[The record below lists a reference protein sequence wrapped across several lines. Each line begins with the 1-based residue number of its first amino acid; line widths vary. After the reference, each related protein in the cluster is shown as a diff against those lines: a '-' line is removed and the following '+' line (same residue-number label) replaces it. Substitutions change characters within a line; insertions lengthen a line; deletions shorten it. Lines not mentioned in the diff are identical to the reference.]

1 MEPTHSDGKAVQAN
15 AVSLS
20 VVIGGGARD
29 NVKVTDHRHMVTW
42 KVCCWQARTDAKL
55 RGRIQHG
62 DGSHANTSCLHSLQQ
77 HVMQFACILSSRLLP
92 YRSCNRAKVPR
103 NFLIITSLTGK
114 TPIETCSNSFV
125 PV

>member
-42 KVCCWQARTDAKL
+42 KVCCWQAPTDAKL

-77 HVMQFACILSSRLLP
+77 QSEPCHAIHLHLVKSVVALQIMQSCKSAQELSDHHKLDRQDSH
-92 YRSCNRAKVPR
+92 
-103 NFLIITSLTGK
+103 
-114 TPIETCSNSFV
+114 
-125 PV
+125 